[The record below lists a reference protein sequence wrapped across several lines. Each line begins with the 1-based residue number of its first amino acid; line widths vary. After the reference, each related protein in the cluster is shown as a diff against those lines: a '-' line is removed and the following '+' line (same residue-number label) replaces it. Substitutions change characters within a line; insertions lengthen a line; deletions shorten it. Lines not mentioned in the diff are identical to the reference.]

1 MFHNFAELY
10 GHHRRML
17 DRLHEI
23 QREEHPFIRSITAT
37 LFDAALNWRDAYL
50 EYIPHYPIAAFRI
63 EDECANNLSFKA
75 FHDVCFYQNTHTHR
89 LLTSG
94 LLPSNALNT
103 LMHEEWT

>member
-23 QREEHPFIRSITAT
+23 QRDEHPFIRSITAT

-63 EDECANNLSFKA
+63 EDERANNPSFKA
-75 FHDVCFYQNTHTHR
+75 FTDVRT
-89 LLTSG
+89 
-94 LLPSNALNT
+94 
-103 LMHEEWT
+103 